1 MAVMRYN
8 VIDAD
13 GTISFIAPW
22 NTLKPLLAACS
33 KRPAPETA
41 ADLLRLASVYHVGL
55 QEYVLNGLALFD
67 EHYQESLQRPDDQT
81 VSGETGLNSKF
92 ASELDEILA
101 KLDTP
106 DAPLTDAD
114 QLPPEITYRDLLEY
128 QRRLRLA
135 PPAKQLV
142 SRVVDAATREE
153 TLQPVSIGLVIFN
166 LPAKR
171 IIQVVNKHGAIQRS
185 DRGRYF
191 ENDQP
196 SQRTFFYRLPKE
208 WTILP

>member
-8 VIDAD
+8 LIDGD

-33 KRPAPETA
+33 KRPAPETIP
-41 ADLLRLASVYHVGL
+41 DLLRLASVYHVGL
-55 QEYVLNGLALFD
+55 QDYILNGLALFD
-67 EHYQESLQRPDDQT
+67 EHYQESLKQPDAG
-81 VSGETGLNSKF
+81 SETGLNNKF
-92 ASELDEILA
+92 AAELDEILA

-128 QRRLRLA
+128 QRRLRVA

-153 TLQPVSIGLVIFN
+153 SLQPVAIGLVIFN